1 MGGGT
6 EPKVKLL
13 VFGVEVD
20 SVGAYSD
27 FLSGVKELNPIGLLR
42 EVGVLWWFWI

>member
-1 MGGGT
+1 VGGGT
-6 EPKVKLL
+6 EPKVKLI

-27 FLSGVKELNPIGLLR
+27 FLSGVKELNLIGLLR
-42 EVGVLWWFWI
+42 VVGVL